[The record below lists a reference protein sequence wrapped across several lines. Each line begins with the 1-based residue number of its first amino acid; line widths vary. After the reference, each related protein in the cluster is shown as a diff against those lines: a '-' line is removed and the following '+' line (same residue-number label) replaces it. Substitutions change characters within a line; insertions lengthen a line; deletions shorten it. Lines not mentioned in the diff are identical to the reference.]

1 MMRKK
6 INKIICVMLICM
18 VTLSGCGIE
27 EKTSNETCPYE
38 EYIVV
43 DVFDHQANFQGIQ
56 SGWFGQLIKDKF
68 NMELNIIAPNVAG
81 GGDTLFETRCA
92 AGNLGDLILFNAEGG
107 TLQDMVTAG
116 VVLDMEPYLKDKD
129 IMRFETAIEKLNAN
143 VTPEGIYAIPSEL
156 SQKAPT
162 EPSENLE
169 PTYGPYIRWE
179 LYKQLGYPKLETI
192 EDLLPLLKQMQE
204 LEPETEDGDKTYGF
218 SFFKDWDANLMNAAK
233 QPCCFYGYDEIGF
246 LLAKADG
253 SDYQSIIDSDSLYVR
268 MLKLFFDANQMGLV
282 DPESHTQNYSSYV
295 EKYADGQILF
305 SPWPWAA
312 QTQYNSLANKE
323 QGKGYMMADIEDMK
337 IYSYGCSTEGN
348 AKVVVAI
355 GTKAK
360 DPQRMAD
367 FIDWLYSPEG
377 IRANG
382 VGSMSGTAG
391 PEGLCWEYGEDGP
404 VVTEYG
410 KKALF
415 EANVEVPEEFG
426 GGVWEEGI
434 STLNFMPVSR
444 NEKDDRGYPYMFQE
458 WDSVQQMQETEL
470 DSDWRGFMGAQS
482 TMEYLIQNDKLTVS
496 PGENFISSV
505 EDSEQTAIRKQC
517 RSAIQKYSWEMV
529 FAEDEAEFYT
539 LLHKMQQEVKGL
551 GYETILA
558 FDMENAMARDASHR
572 AHVEE
577 YKNGSE

>member
-38 EYIVV
+38 EYIIV

-268 MLKLFFDANQMGLV
+268 MLKLLFDANQMGLV

-415 EANVEVPEEFG
+415 EANV
-426 GGVWEEGI
+426 
-434 STLNFMPVSR
+434 
-444 NEKDDRGYPYMFQE
+444 
-458 WDSVQQMQETEL
+458 
-470 DSDWRGFMGAQS
+470 
-482 TMEYLIQNDKLTVS
+482 
-496 PGENFISSV
+496 
-505 EDSEQTAIRKQC
+505 
-517 RSAIQKYSWEMV
+517 
-529 FAEDEAEFYT
+529 
-539 LLHKMQQEVKGL
+539 
-551 GYETILA
+551 
-558 FDMENAMARDASHR
+558 
-572 AHVEE
+572 
-577 YKNGSE
+577 